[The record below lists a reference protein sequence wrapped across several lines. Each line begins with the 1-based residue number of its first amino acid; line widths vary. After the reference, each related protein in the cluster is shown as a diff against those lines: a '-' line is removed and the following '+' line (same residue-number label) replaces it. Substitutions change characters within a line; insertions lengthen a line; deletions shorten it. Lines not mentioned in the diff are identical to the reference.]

1 MATAVLEQPKVNAT
15 EQPVEKMDEFGR
27 TEAERT
33 VVLSSRDAE
42 RINNEVTDGKHDTYD
57 EALAYVI
64 ERGFKE
70 IERQRLSAIK
80 QEGQRLVAKAMEK
93 FNKILATT
101 PTLVSN
107 RIALIAAVKATLTR
121 DEFTAIEQSLKLLFP
136 EPTPATK

>member
-1 MATAVLEQPKVNAT
+1 MATAVIVNNNTAT
-15 EQPVEKMDEFGR
+15 EVMDEFGR

-57 EALAYVI
+57 EALMYVI

-70 IERQRLSAIK
+70 IERQRLSALK

-101 PTLVSN
+101 PTLVAN

-121 DEFTAIEQSLKLLFP
+121 DEFSAIEPTLKLLFH
-136 EPTPATK
+136 E